1 MGEELAI
8 WDKVLNTAMSTPMIR
23 VDRMAF
29 LSKEFSKY
37 GNTDQLRDKRPRE
50 LYNEQALEK
59 AATGV
64 INWQLT
70 QVTVVSTFAGIP
82 GGSAMFV
89 TIPGDMLQFYGQVLK
104 VAQKLAYIYG
114 WPDLLDENG
123 QITEGTRNVLTLF
136 VGVMLGAELTN
147 GIIKQISKNLAQ
159 QIAKRLPRQA
169 LMKTHYYP
177 IVKEVSRW
185 IGVRMT
191 KEVFSKKV
199 SKAIPY
205 VAGIV
210 SGSITYAS
218 FKPMA
223 ERLRKQLREDAPLL
237 SSI

>member
-1 MGEELAI
+1 M
-8 WDKVLNTAMSTPMIR
+8 
-23 VDRMAF
+23 
-29 LSKEFSKY
+29 
-37 GNTDQLRDKRPRE
+37 
-50 LYNEQALEK
+50 
-59 AATGV
+59 
-64 INWQLT
+64 
-70 QVTVVSTFAGIP
+70 
-82 GGSAMFV
+82 
-89 TIPGDMLQFYGQVLK
+89 K

-205 VAGIV
+205 VASIV

-237 SSI
+237 SNI